1 MTRTTLTAALMG
13 GASLIALPAL
23 AEKGY
28 EPKIDPCNAGF
39 YEADMNADDTI
50 TQEELEQAA
59 RASFEMIDA
68 DQSGEVTAEE
78 YEECGNRT
86 AGTRAMPSDR
96 SEDNFAEYDTN
107 EDGGIDQ
114 QEFMTAASE
123 IAGDLPAEG
132 MPSVEMRRFVFLPES
147 MRQEDASGMDA
158 EEVAARA
165 AIMFVV
171 LDADSDRA
179 IGPAEWAKQEAVKTD
194 VADMLS
200 MGFSEADTD
209 QSGTL
214 SVEEYLASQEERR
227 AAAEEM
233 AREAGEGSDA
243 GAPVV
248 YYRYPGV
255 M

>member
-68 DQSGEVTAEE
+68 DKSGEVTAEE

-96 SEDNFAEYDTN
+96 SEENFAEYDTD
-107 EDGGIDQ
+107 ESGGIDQ

-123 IAGDLPAEG
+123 TAGDLPAEG
-132 MPSVEMRRFVFLPES
+132 MPSVEMRRFVFIPAS
-147 MRQEDASGMDA
+147 MREEDASGMST
-158 EEVAARA
+158 EETAART
-165 AIMFVV
+165 AIMFDA
-171 LDADSDRA
+171 LDQNADDV
-179 IGPAEWAKQEAVKTD
+179 IGPAEWAQQDAIKND
-194 VADMLS
+194 VADVLNME
-200 MGFSEADTD
+200 FSAADTD
-209 QSGTL
+209 RSGTL
-214 SVEEYLASQEERR
+214 SADEYVASEEAKR
-227 AAAEEM
+227 AEAAEM